1 MSYEVVLDNKH
12 YLREL
17 IESITLK
24 DSLEQIAY
32 EATIQLKVP
41 AEGMQIEPGQTIRIS
56 GVPFDGENMVY
67 LLHPGVVWDLSS
79 NTKGSKHITVVVYDR
94 TIYLMKSEDEYF
106 FKSGGTASQR
116 LKKYATDWG
125 IPLGNIPNI
134 STKLSKATHRAQPIY
149 NMITSDLQETVKKGG
164 DMYIPRMTP
173 AGLELFKIGSNKTV
187 WNLEAVE
194 DVTQVRTLEGAI
206 TKVKVIGNAE
216 QSGKSGPDS
225 PSPVL
230 AIVSS
235 PEIPKLGTLQKIVQD
250 EDTKTAAAAKKLAQ
264 SMITGVNQT
273 FTVRAL
279 DINTLR
285 SGDLVHF
292 NGLKLIVTSVTHEL
306 GSPGHMSMELAS
318 MDFVKRRYFLNYG

>member
-41 AEGMQIEPGQTIRIS
+41 AEGMQIEPGQNIRIS
-56 GVPFDGENMVY
+56 GIPFDGNNMVY
-67 LLHPGVVWDLSS
+67 LLHPGVVWDLNS

-116 LKKYATDWG
+116 LKKYATDWK

-194 DVTQVRTLEGAI
+194 DVTQVRTLEGAL

-230 AIVSS
+230 AIASS

-264 SMITGVNQT
+264 SMLTGVNET
-273 FTVRAL
+273 FTIRAL

-285 SGDLVHF
+285 AGDLVRF

-318 MDFVKRRYFLNYG
+318 LDFVKRRYFLNYG

>member
-17 IESITLK
+17 IESISLK

-41 AEGMQIEPGQTIRIS
+41 TEGIQIMPGKPIRVS
-56 GVPFDGENMVY
+56 GVPYDGSNMVY

-79 NTKGSKHITVVVYDR
+79 NTKGSKHITIVAYDP
-94 TIYLMKSEDEYF
+94 TIYLTKSEDEYF
-106 FKSGGTASQR
+106 FKAGSTASQR
-116 LKKYATDWG
+116 LKKYATDWK
-125 IPLGNIPNI
+125 IKLGNIPAI
-134 STKLSKATHRAQPIY
+134 ETKLSKATHRAQPIY
-149 NMITSDLQETVKKGG
+149 NMITQDLQETVKAGG
-164 DMYIPRMTP
+164 EMYIPRMTP

-187 WNLEAVE
+187 WKLEAVE

-206 TKVKVIGNAE
+206 TRVKVIGNGSE
-216 QSGKSGPDS
+216 NGKSGVDS

-230 AIVSS
+230 AIASS
-235 PEIPKLGTLQKIVQD
+235 PEIPKLGTLQKIVQN
-250 EDTKTAAAAKKLAQ
+250 EETKTTAAAKKLAQ
-264 SMITGVNQT
+264 SMLTGVIET

-285 SGDLVHF
+285 AGDLVHF
-292 NGLKLIVTSVTHEL
+292 NGLKLIVTSITHEL
-306 GSPGHMSMELAS
+306 GDPGHMSLELAS
-318 MDFVKRRYFLNYG
+318 KDFVKRRYFLNHG